1 MSRSTLKLV
10 FSKPEPV
17 TRIRKEWLEGSTLQ
31 KEGKPQL
38 ETAYYLGQGMHRVT
52 QYYRDSKG
60 RRYVHIAVGDG
71 IGPSKEIMDD

>member
-10 FSKPEPV
+10 FSKPESV

-38 ETAYYLGQGMHRVT
+38 ETAYHLGPNMHRVT